1 MSAVLRPLY
10 LINPGQVGH
19 WRQLAACRHAD
30 PELFFP
36 VSASGP
42 CLDQVTRAKAVCAG
56 CRVKRQCLVFA
67 LGTGQEHG
75 VWAGMSEQELR
86 EQARLRQSQAAP
98 YAARS
103 SEDLMTAHALAEN
116 SQCPASVRPRLARQI
131 PNGG

>member
-42 CLDQVTRAKAVCAG
+42 CPDQVTRAKAVCAG

-75 VWAGMSEQELR
+75 VWAGMSNR
-86 EQARLRQSQAAP
+86 NSGSRHASAKAR
-98 YAARS
+98 
-103 SEDLMTAHALAEN
+103 
-116 SQCPASVRPRLARQI
+116 RPLTRRVPRRI
-131 PNGG
+131 